1 MKRQCCDSEQDSKK
15 EGAKKDEESTYRFS
29 FDVDVGDLSKY
40 KEGVCPF
47 NTEKNTKWVLKNFE
61 AWQIARNEKYLDE
74 QCCSS
79 ILTTSNKEELC
90 EWLCKYMCETRK
102 GDGKEYTPRSIYL
115 LLAGIQRHIRKVNST
130 TDINIF
136 QDNAFK
142 PLKNVCDA
150 VFKQL
155 HSKGIGT
162 ETKVTPA
169 LSQSED
175 KLWDTGVV
183 NLDNPIG
190 LLRAVFSIMARTF
203 ALEVALSI
211 AS

>member
-1 MKRQCCDSEQDSKK
+1 
-15 EGAKKDEESTYRFS
+15 
-29 FDVDVGDLSKY
+29 
-40 KEGVCPF
+40 
-47 NTEKNTKWVLKNFE
+47 
-61 AWQIARNEKYLDE
+61 
-74 QCCSS
+74 
-79 ILTTSNKEELC
+79 
-90 EWLCKYMCETRK
+90 MCEIRK

-142 PLKNVCDA
+142 PLKNICDA

-169 LSQSED
+169 LSQSEED
-175 KLWDTGVV
+175 KLWETGVI
-183 NLDNPIG
+183 NLDNPNG
-190 LLRAVFSIMARTF
+190 LLRAVFFSMMARTS